1 MPDLYIAKEKEE
13 PKKMAAEPKAE
24 DKKIVEPPA
33 GKKTKKLEIDLVE
46 TSNPIAAFA
55 TKPIGVRFETQT
67 DEEEII
73 LLLRKH
79 WITNVP
85 WICLGGLMVFAPLV
99 LRWFPLLNFLP
110 ARFQLMA
117 VIIWYLLTIFIIFEK
132 FLTWYFNVSIITD
145 ERIIDVD
152 FNNLIYKEISEAE
165 IDKVQDVTYRMG
177 GAIRTLFHYGD
188 VYIQTAGTEPNFE
201 FLAIPKPEQVVKLLD
216 QLKEEEERE
225 FLNGRTRWLI

>member
-13 PKKMAAEPKAE
+13 PKKITVEPKAE

-33 GKKTKKLEIDLVE
+33 EKKTKKLEIDLVE

-55 TKPIGVRFETQT
+55 TKPVGVRFETQT
-67 DEEEII
+67 DEEEIV

-85 WICLGGLMVFAPLV
+85 WICLGGLMIFAPLV

-110 ARFQLMA
+110 VRFQLMA

-152 FNNLIYKEISEAE
+152 FNNLIYKEISEAK

-201 FLAIPKPEQVVKLLD
+201 FLAIPKPEQVVKLLN
-216 QLKEEEERE
+216 QLREEEERE
-225 FLNGRTRWLI
+225 FLDGRTR

>member
-33 GKKTKKLEIDLVE
+33 EKKTKKLEIDLVE

-85 WICLGGLMVFAPLV
+85 WICLGGLLIFAPLV

-165 IDKVQDVTYRMG
+165 IDKVQDITYRMG

-225 FLNGRTRWLI
+225 FLDGRTR